1 MNERIM
7 VYIGPTLPNIIQT
20 GASYSAG
27 YPPKV
32 AAAVKHMP
40 YLADLMVPAQQLAKA
55 KKEVRNP
62 ESALGMIYRR
72 AEKGEN

>member
-32 AAAVKHMP
+32 AAAVKHM
-40 YLADLMVPAQQLAKA
+40 MVPAEQLAEA

>member
-40 YLADLMVPAQQLAKA
+40 
-55 KKEVRNP
+55 
-62 ESALGMIYRR
+62 
-72 AEKGEN
+72 